1 MQKDVMASVSGVRGV
16 VGKSLTPELL
26 AKYSS
31 AFGNLCKSGKQ
42 NAHPKVVLGRDSRTS
57 GEMCRVAVLS
67 GLLATGCE
75 VIDLGI
81 CPTPTLQIAVEGLV
95 SDGGII
101 ITASHN
107 PIQWNG
113 LKFIGSNGTFLGERE
128 AKKLFDLVKNDKI
141 TYQPWSG
148 LGKVKSDHSWIQKHI
163 QKILKLKYIDVKKIK
178 RKKMK
183 VVLDCCNGAGG
194 TASPGLLRT
203 LGCQVIEL
211 NCNPDGNFAH
221 NPEPL
226 PENLVSLC
234 RAVKKNKADVGFA
247 NDPDVDRL
255 AMVSDLGIPLGEEAT
270 LALATKFILSK
281 KPNSK
286 VVTNISTS
294 RMIDDIAQKHGSKV
308 YRTKVGEAHVVRE
321 LRAVKGIIGG
331 EGNGGVILPELHYGR
346 DALVGMALIL
356 EYLAESEKPIF
367 DLAADLPKYFM
378 IKKKGRLTKYFERN
392 LAKLKRKYM
401 KSRKKFGIPNGFSG
415 EKINLI
421 DGVRIDFED
430 SWIHIRKSNTEPIFR
445 IIAEAKSEKKAKEL
459 VAESLKILGAN

>member
-1 MQKDVMASVSGVRGV
+1 MQKDLMASVSGVRGV
-16 VGKSLTPELL
+16 VGESLTPELL

-31 AFGNLCKSGKQ
+31 AFGGLCKSGKL
-42 NAHPKVVLGRDSRTS
+42 NTRPKVVLGRDSRIS

-95 SDGGII
+95 ADGGII

-128 AKKLFDLVKNDKI
+128 AEKLFDLVKNDKI

-148 LGKVKSDHSWIQKHI
+148 LGKVKSDHSWVQKHI
-163 QKILKLKYIDVKKIK
+163 QKILKLRYIDVKKIK
-178 RKKMK
+178 RKKVK

-194 TASPGLLRT
+194 IASPGLLRA

-211 NCNPDGNFAH
+211 SCNPDGNFAH

-234 RAVKKNKADVGFA
+234 RAVKKNKADIGFA

-281 KPNSK
+281 KPKSK

-294 RMIDDIAQKHGSKV
+294 RMIEDIAREFDSKV
-308 YRTKVGEAHVVRE
+308 YRTKVGEAHVVRGLKAE
-321 LRAVKGIIGG
+321 KGIVGG

-356 EYLAESEKPIF
+356 EYLAESKKTIT
-367 DLAADLPKYFM
+367 DLALDLPRYFM
-378 IKKKGRLTKYFERN
+378 IKKKGELTKDFERN
-392 LAKLKRKYM
+392 LDKLKRKYAQ
-401 KSRKKFGIPNGFSG
+401 G
-415 EKINLI
+415 KINLI

-430 SWIHIRKSNTEPIFR
+430 FWIHIRKSNTEPIFR

-459 VAESLKILGAN
+459 VADSLEILGWN